1 MKAAPARSDALFLG
15 IVLAAGIV
23 LRLGWFALFYGD
35 LSTWAGGGEA
45 IRAALAVARE
55 GTLADAYYKGYGPTA
70 HVLPVMPVIAGGIMR
85 VFGIDTPA
93 GNLALLVWALLQ
105 TFVAYLLL
113 ARLFAAL
120 GMARKSVRLG
130 LILLCLVPVFV
141 PQETVDFR
149 FWDGALAVCFSA
161 ASLLLIVRWSES
173 DFSLARM
180 AAAGLL
186 SAATLFVSPAAGL
199 GVIGCWALF
208 ALTRLPFATTLRFAV
223 VGAIAVAA
231 VLGPWA
237 LRNSQAV
244 GAPVLLRSNFGLE
257 FAIANHPAALGGD
270 PAKAHAERMLEI
282 HPFLSEAARRQLH
295 AAGGEVA
302 YSRQLADQ
310 TWAWAAANPGGFAL
324 LTTRH
329 VGQFFFPRPWQMYF
343 SGWEY
348 WRDFRAWTISLIAFV
363 GLIGLAVGLW
373 RRRHGY
379 AMLATYI
386 VLAAAP
392 YAIVQPVP
400 RYSYLVFGLLVFLAV
415 DALRSLAVKVPGTA
429 R

>member
-1 MKAAPARSDALFLG
+1 MTATPARDDALFIG
-15 IVLAAGIV
+15 IVLLAGV
-23 LRLGWFALFYGD
+23 ALRLGWFALFYGD
-35 LSTWAGGGEA
+35 LTTWVGGGEA

-55 GTLADAYYKGYGPTA
+55 ATLADAYYQGYGPTA
-70 HVLPVMPVIAGGIMR
+70 HVLPVMPVIAGGIMA

-93 GNLALLVWALLQ
+93 GNVALLVWALAQ
-105 TFVAYLLL
+105 TFLSYLLL

-120 GMARKSVRLG
+120 GMARDSVRWG

-161 ASLLLIVRWSES
+161 ANLLLILRWREGDLS
-173 DFSLARM
+173 FARM
-180 AAAGLL
+180 AGAGLL
-186 SAATLFVSPAAGL
+186 AALTLFVSPAAGL
-199 GVIGCWALF
+199 GVIGCWGLF
-208 ALTRLPFATTLRFAV
+208 ALTRLPFATASRFAV
-223 VGAIAVAA
+223 VGAVALAA

-237 LRNSQAV
+237 LRNSHAV
-244 GAPVLLRSNFGLE
+244 GSPVLLRSNFGLE
-257 FAIANHPAALGGD
+257 FAIANHPAALAGD

-282 HPFLSEAARRQLH
+282 HPFVSEDARQRLD

-302 YSRQLADQ
+302 YARQLGDA
-310 TWAWAAANPGGFAL
+310 TWAWAAANPGGFAR
-324 LTTRH
+324 LTARH
-329 VGQFFFPRPWQMYF
+329 IGQFFFPRPWQMYF

-348 WRDFRAWTISLIAFV
+348 WRDFRAWTISVIAFL

-373 RRRHGY
+373 QRRSGY
-379 AMLATYI
+379 AMLATYL

-400 RYSYLVFGLLVFLAV
+400 RYSYLVFGLLVFLGV
-415 DALRSLAVKVPGTA
+415 DAVRSIAVKLPGTA